1 MKGVAWIIRQ
11 SLLKH
16 EIRTNKNISRNW
28 SAIIADYEKKL
39 SLYRDVY
46 MVYFGIIYCICGSDI
61 T

>member
-28 SAIIADYEKKL
+28 SAIIADYEKNY
-39 SLYRDVY
+39 LYIGMSTWSTLV
-46 MVYFGIIYCICGSDI
+46 
-61 T
+61 